1 MNYNFIHVSS
11 FVDDNVVVGQG
22 TEILNFCHMQEG
34 ARIGDN
40 CAFDHYVV
48 IGKNV
53 IVGNECTIQS
63 NVSVP
68 EGVILEEGV
77 YLGSSMVFTNDR
89 IPRGRTT
96 KGHQVYK
103 STTIR
108 EGATVGANAT
118 IVCGNDIGKFAMVA
132 AGAVVLQPVIDY
144 ALVAG
149 VPAKKIGWVCECGEI
164 LHYGLDCE
172 KCGKKYQEVNGWL
185 QRI

>member
-1 MNYNFIHVSS
+1 MNYNFVHVSS
-11 FVDDNVVVGQG
+11 FVDDNVVIGKG

-34 ARIGDN
+34 CRVGDN
-40 CAFDHYVV
+40 CSFDHYVV

-53 IVGNECTIQS
+53 QVGNECTIQS
-63 NVSVP
+63 GVSVP
-68 EGVILEEGV
+68 EGVTLEEGV

-103 STTIR
+103 DTVVG

-118 IVCGNDIGKFAMVA
+118 IVCGNDIGKFAMIA
-132 AGAVVLQPVIDY
+132 AGAVVLQPVKNY
-144 ALVAG
+144 ALMAG

-164 LHYGLDCE
+164 LHYGLDCA
-172 KCGKKYQEVNGWL
+172 KCGEKYREVNGDL
-185 QRI
+185 ERV